1 MKIKTQCAIFWA
13 SNAHAL
19 RTGAATMLKLSQR
32 FDATAV
38 CQLFKSWEV
47 IWHED

>member
-1 MKIKTQCAIFWA
+1 MKIKTQCAICWA

-19 RTGAATMLKLSQR
+19 RTGAAIAVPTSISGG
-32 FDATAV
+32 ATTV